1 MQNAEIFTHPT
12 VHMSTCLIQYHAV
25 SNYLILSVPY
35 ILTISPRVSIT
46 IKGTVLRN
54 FRPFYKKTPPEPHMN
69 RQKRIREMFRCRE
82 DIREKTCVRVVN
94 DKRDTVSA

>member
-1 MQNAEIFTHPT
+1 M
-12 VHMSTCLIQYHAV
+12 
-25 SNYLILSVPY
+25 
-35 ILTISPRVSIT
+35 
-46 IKGTVLRN
+46 LRN

-69 RQKRIREMFRCRE
+69 RQKRIREIFRCRE